1 MGTSRLKRFPI
12 KRAALSAVFLAFAAS
27 FLGIPATAQAAPRL
41 TIESGGASRH
51 ATVVLRDRLKLRR
64 RPLIIV
70 LNRGGSFGVRGR
82 HSRGLEDAAA
92 SSKPIF
98 VYPDAVSGAWPVKPG
113 PDADRDLKFLRD
125 LVQHLVAQG
134 QVDTRRI
141 FIVGYHADGA
151 FAYRAACA
159 GVGQP
164 LAGLAT
170 LISAMPDDLT
180 NCAPPAPLAYISVS
194 GQADPL
200 IPYAGGPTTMQDAS
214 FTALPAETALGIF
227 AKIGNCGAKRE
238 EKPIPEH
245 DKREHTRAFIQAYAG
260 CKTPVELIRVE
271 GGGHRI
277 PGRRPDLQDEALG
290 GENYDFDARRAVW
303 EFLKGAGA

>member
-1 MGTSRLKRFPI
+1 M
-12 KRAALSAVFLAFAAS
+12 A
-27 FLGIPATAQAAPRL
+27 
-41 TIESGGASRH
+41 RH
-51 ATVVLRDRLKLRR
+51 AVVVERDRLKLRR

-70 LNRGGSFGVRGR
+70 LNHGGGLGARGR
-82 HSRGLEDAAA
+82 HSRGLEDAA
-92 SSKPIF
+92 SSNKPIF
-98 VYPDAVSGAWPVKPG
+98 VYPDPINGVWPVKPG
-113 PDADRDLKFLRD
+113 PEADRDIRFVRD

-141 FIVGYHADGA
+141 FIVGFHADGA

-159 GVGQP
+159 GIGHP

-170 LISAMPDDLT
+170 LISAMPDDLA

-200 IPYAGGPTTMQDAS
+200 IPYAGGPSTMQDAA
-214 FTALPAETALGIF
+214 FTALPAETTLGIF
-227 AKIGNCGAKRE
+227 AKIDSCGAKRD
-238 EKPIPEH
+238 EKAIPDH
-245 DKREHTRAFIQAYAG
+245 DKRDRTRAFIQSYAG

-277 PGRRPDLQDEALG
+277 PGRKPDIQDEALG
-290 GENYDFDARRAVW
+290 GDNFDFDARRAVW
-303 EFLKGAGA
+303 DFLKGAGA